1 MLVNGCSFSFCKI
14 KNSSDLLHNNL
25 NTVKATLHLKM
36 VKIVNVRL
44 YVYTIKKISPESSDK

>member
-1 MLVNGCSFSFCKI
+1 M
-14 KNSSDLLHNNL
+14 KNSNDLLHNNL